1 MLVLSLYRF
10 SSFLV
15 ITCNWLTYGIK
26 RSSQVVLLRTG
37 ILELKGWECEE
48 RTAISEEC
56 RRMFAHSSLLYLPPP
71 IMVVWPDKSRD
82 LSSWCLPSNRSWESA
97 GFPLC
102 LSLEGM
108 FKKKKQKQRINQKFS
123 GGYWVNTGSPLPA
136 YTPSHPNPNRKKV
149 KTRCTAEWLYSS
161 QSVGGAR
168 APRSWGA
175 VGGLAAVLSCLV
187 RLGGRRVPSIR
198 PAPPLGAPPFA
209 PLPCAA
215 PSGPRWSLA
224 RVQCVLELGAGVT
237 DMKTFLVD
245 RVVGVELDHNGVTGW
260 VDLLRRLWGGTET
273 RESLMAVAFSLFD
286 CLSAQT

>member
-15 ITCNWLTYGIK
+15 ITCNWLKYSIK
-26 RSSQVVLLRTG
+26 RSSQVLFVLLQQESLDWRDDSARRG
-37 ILELKGWECEE
+37 QQFLKSAGDVF
-48 RTAISEEC
+48 T
-56 RRMFAHSSLLYLPPP
+56 PPP
-71 IMVVWPDKSRD
+71 MVVVGWPDKSRD
-82 LSSWCLPSNRSWESA
+82 LSSWCLPSSRSWESA

-102 LSLEGM
+102 LSLEGI
-108 FKKKKQKQRINQKFS
+108 FLKKTNKKQRMNQKIS
-123 GGYWVNTGSPLPA
+123 GGYWVNTCSPLPP

-168 APRSWGA
+168 APRSGGA
-175 VGGLAAVLSCLV
+175 VGGLAVVLTCLV
-187 RLGGRRVPSIR
+187 CLGGRRVPSIR

-209 PLPCAA
+209 PLPCTA

-224 RVQCVLELGAGVT
+224 WVQCVLELGAGVA

-260 VDLLRRLWGGTET
+260 VDLLWRL
-273 RESLMAVAFSLFD
+273 
-286 CLSAQT
+286 